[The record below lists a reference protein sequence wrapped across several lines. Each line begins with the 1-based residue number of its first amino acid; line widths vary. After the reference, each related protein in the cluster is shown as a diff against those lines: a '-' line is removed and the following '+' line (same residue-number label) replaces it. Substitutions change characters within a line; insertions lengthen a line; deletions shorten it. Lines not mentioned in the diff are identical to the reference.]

1 MPTDLPLPDLP
12 PTDLRPT
19 VADLLTTPRLSAP
32 QRRFLASFVETPFR
46 RRFYLSGGAALSG
59 GWLGHRPSD
68 DLDFFSPSPVPTKR
82 LIAFMTG
89 LPGLRDLQWLLP
101 RERTTF
107 MITYDDATQ
116 AKVEYRQLPYAP
128 LAPRVIVGPIA
139 LDSLTDLL
147 ANKCYALVERRYELD
162 RVDIYAILRHMQSVS
177 VREAL
182 ALAEA
187 KFDLPNTL
195 ISAGF
200 ARLRSEAPPEIPQL
214 TPPLDVNAMMSFF
227 EENAR

>member
-1 MPTDLPLPDLP
+1 MTIDLPASP
-12 PTDLRPT
+12 PTVD
-19 VADLLTTPRLSAP
+19 DLLTTVRLTAP

-82 LIAFMTG
+82 LIEFMKG
-89 LPGLRDLQWLLP
+89 LPGLSDLQWLLP

-107 MITYDDATQ
+107 MITYEDQSQ

-128 LAPRVIVGPIA
+128 LAERVAVGPVYV
-139 LDSLTDLL
+139 DSLVDLL

-162 RVDIYAILRHMQSVS
+162 RVDIYCILRHMKTVS

-195 ISAGF
+195 VAPGF
-200 ARLRSEAPPEIPQL
+200 AKLRGAAPPEIPRL
-214 TPPLDVNAMMSFF
+214 TPPLDLPAMLDFF
-227 EENAR
+227 EANAR